1 MSFCDR
7 ALAWR
12 WGNLYHLGIVP
23 WAVSGGGTHGTWEAI
38 GEELLPGTESHLYG
52 VGCSGWLGVL
62 PRRYA
67 GGCESDPASDVYLGE
82 RHLSGV
88 AVRESEGDFL
98 AVLGVLLSGIVQSIC
113 PKLREHLYEKEVT
126 KTVDIVIMAVLL
138 FLCTMY
144 LVSSTYNPFIYF
156 RF

>member
-1 MSFCDR
+1 MSQ
-7 ALAWR
+7 
-12 WGNLYHLGIVP
+12 
-23 WAVSGGGTHGTWEAI
+23 
-38 GEELLPGTESHLYG
+38 EELSMNIIAAILFGIYG
-52 VGCSGWLGVL
+52 VIG
-62 PRRYA
+62 
-67 GGCESDPASDVYLGE
+67 
-82 RHLSGV
+82 
-88 AVRESEGDFL
+88 
-98 AVLGVLLSGIVQSIC
+98 GVLLSGIVQSIC

>member
-1 MSFCDR
+1 MNR
-7 ALAWR
+7 KV
-12 WGNLYHLGIVP
+12 I
-23 WAVSGGGTHGTWEAI
+23 
-38 GEELLPGTESHLYG
+38 
-52 VGCSGWLGVL
+52 
-62 PRRYA
+62 
-67 GGCESDPASDVYLGE
+67 
-82 RHLSGV
+82 
-88 AVRESEGDFL
+88 FL
-98 AVLGVLLSGIVQSIC
+98 AVLGVLFSGIVQSIC

>member
-1 MSFCDR
+1 MGIQIGMVS
-7 ALAWR
+7 
-12 WGNLYHLGIVP
+12 LGCAKNRVD
-23 WAVSGGGTHGTWEAI
+23 A
-38 GEELLPGTESHLYG
+38 ELM
-52 VGCSGWLGVL
+52 
-62 PRRYA
+62 
-67 GGCESDPASDVYLGE
+67 
-82 RHLSGV
+82 
-88 AVRESEGDFL
+88 
-98 AVLGVLLSGIVQSIC
+98 LGVLLSGIVQSIC

>member
-1 MSFCDR
+1 ME
-7 ALAWR
+7 LIE
-12 WGNLYHLGIVP
+12 NLLQ
-23 WAVSGGGTHGTWEAI
+23 
-38 GEELLPGTESHLYG
+38 LLTTF
-52 VGCSGWLGVL
+52 V
-62 PRRYA
+62 
-67 GGCESDPASDVYLGE
+67 
-82 RHLSGV
+82 
-88 AVRESEGDFL
+88 
-98 AVLGVLLSGIVQSIC
+98 GVLLSGIAQSIC